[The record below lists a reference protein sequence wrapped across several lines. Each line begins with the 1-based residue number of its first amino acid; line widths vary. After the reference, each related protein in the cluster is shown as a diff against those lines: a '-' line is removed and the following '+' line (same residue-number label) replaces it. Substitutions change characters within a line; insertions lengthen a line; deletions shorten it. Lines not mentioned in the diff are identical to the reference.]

1 MYCGTADAG
10 DDGDDPEVQ
19 AAYNTFMNIARSI
32 NTEVCAMHVRCAVC
46 MCVCVRVCVRVC
58 RLRAGE
64 P

>member
-32 NTEVCAMHVRCAVC
+32 NTEVCAVSYTHLTLPTNREV
-46 MCVCVRVCVRVC
+46 
-58 RLRAGE
+58 
-64 P
+64 